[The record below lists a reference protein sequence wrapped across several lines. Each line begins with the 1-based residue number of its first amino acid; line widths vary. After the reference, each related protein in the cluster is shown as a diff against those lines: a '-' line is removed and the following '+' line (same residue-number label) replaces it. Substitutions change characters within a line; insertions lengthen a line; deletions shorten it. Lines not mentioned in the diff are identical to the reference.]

1 MAETAENS
9 LYLNEAGPAPAWSRL
24 DAPCHVSVAIVGG
37 GLTGLSSALHLAE
50 AGVDVA
56 VFEAES
62 PGYGASGR
70 NGGQLNPGLK
80 FDPSWFI
87 DRFGEGR
94 GREMIGFGWS
104 TVDETVALIDRLGID
119 CDLRRN
125 GTLRAAAS
133 KHDVAG
139 VRRSHDDMAAQDMD
153 VAWLEQAEVAELT
166 GHNRYPAALLD
177 RRGGD
182 VNPLRFSRGLA
193 QAAQAA
199 GAKVFGNSRVQSL
212 TKTAEGWRLKVNGQ
226 EVRADRV
233 LIACNGYA
241 DSLWPGLKQASVPV
255 FSSVLASHP
264 LPEDMVK
271 KVMPGQQVL
280 YESGLVTVYYRVD
293 NTGRLIIGG
302 RGPMRPS
309 SDAGRMQAIARHAE
323 KLWPGVSRDGWEYAW
338 NGRVS
343 VTTDHLPHIHA
354 PDDTLLIAYGYNG
367 RGVALSTALGR
378 HLAACLS
385 GRIAPQDLP
394 LPLSTLRRI
403 PFHMFWPVGVHLTV
417 TASRLRSALQ

>member
-9 LYLNEAGPAPAWSRL
+9 LYLNEAGPAPVWSRL
-24 DAPCHVSVAIVGG
+24 DAPCDVPVAIVGG
-37 GLTGLSSALHLAE
+37 GLTGLSTALHLAE

-87 DRFGEGR
+87 DRFGERR

-133 KHDVAG
+133 ARDEAG
-139 VRRSHDDMAAQDMD
+139 VRRSHDDMAAHDMD
-153 VAWLEQAEVAELT
+153 VAWMEQAEVAELT

-182 VNPLRFSRGLA
+182 VNPLRFSWGLA

-241 DSLWPGLKQASVPV
+241 DSLWPGLKQASVPL

-264 LPEDMVK
+264 LPEDMAE
-271 KVMPGQQVL
+271 KVMPGRQVL

-323 KLWPGVSRDGWEYAW
+323 KLWPGVSREGWQYAW

-343 VTTDHLPHIHA
+343 VTPDHLPHIHA

-378 HLAACLS
+378 HLAAGLS